1 MTIAIILVI
10 VAALSLAVILRVSVG
25 RALDV
30 SAAGSP
36 AEKIQPLDIEA
47 FRNLTDPAE
56 EAYLRDHLPAA
67 DFRRVRRERLRA
79 TSVYLQVAGR
89 NAGILA
95 QLGQMA
101 LASSNATTAEP
112 ARQLVDQAL
121 LLRRNCAFALIRIH
135 CALVLPFRSES
146 VVPVL
151 RSYDRVNG
159 SVQLLTRLQNPVA
172 PLRISS

>member
-1 MTIAIILVI
+1 MTIAIILV
-10 VAALSLAVILRVSVG
+10 VLAAVSLAVILRVSVK
-25 RALDV
+25 ALEV
-30 SAAGSP
+30 SATGSP
-36 AEKIQPLDIEA
+36 WKIQPLDIEA

-56 EAYLRDHLPAA
+56 EAYLRKRLPVG
-67 DFRRVRRERLRA
+67 DYRRVRRERLRA
-79 TSVYLQVAGR
+79 TSAYVQVAGR
-89 NAGILA
+89 NAGVLI

-101 LASSNATTAEP
+101 LVSSNASTAEP

-135 CALVLPFRSES
+135 VALVLPFRGES

-151 RSYDRVNG
+151 RGYEQVNG
-159 SVQLLTRLQNPVA
+159 SAQLLTRLQNPVA